1 MGGPRL
7 FGHYAVRNASAERSR
22 RESENDVTKWIE
34 RTPQTMPTYVKASLL
49 YLGFMTVWV
58 YGFANTQRDLP
69 GLVMLVALILPMF
82 LHFAIGF
89 AMPRQEAF
97 GLLAFPPL
105 LALVGPGVNTML
117 WVPLV
122 MMMVFPGAPLVLL
135 GLFLRRRAEPQE
147 VEDYF

>member
-1 MGGPRL
+1 MT
-7 FGHYAVRNASAERSR
+7 N
-22 RESENDVTKWIE
+22 WIE
-34 RTPQTMPTYVKASLL
+34 RTPQTMATYLKASLL

-58 YGFANTQRDLP
+58 YGFANTERDIP
-69 GLVMLVALILPMF
+69 GLVMLVALVLPMF

-89 AMPRQEAF
+89 AVPRQETL

-105 LALVGPGVNTML
+105 LALVGPSVNTML

-147 VEDYF
+147 VEDYWF